1 MANVK
6 SYQMLID
13 GKWVNASNGAMFES
27 INPTNGQVWSK
38 VPEATETDVD
48 DAVNACTPCFFDW
61 SLVKNDS
68 DRTWK
73 MSTKIR

>member
-27 INPTNGQVWSK
+27 INPTHG
-38 VPEATETDVD
+38 
-48 DAVNACTPCFFDW
+48 
-61 SLVKNDS
+61 
-68 DRTWK
+68 
-73 MSTKIR
+73 

>member
-48 DAVNACTPCFFDW
+48 DAVNAAHRAFSTGPWSKMTPTERGKW
-61 SLVKNDS
+61 L
-68 DRTWK
+68 R
-73 MSTKIR
+73 